1 MRNLPLPSVLS
12 FSILLLGS
20 VVTASDEPPSA
31 PSTQPAGKS
40 SDTKK
45 SGDNGL
51 GDLISGLAG
60 QSLKSFLDP
69 DLLKQVP
76 GKNPAE
82 KAANVRILMGMIE
95 GKSQEEKGA
104 VVLALQKLQS
114 DPALPK
120 PTEEI
125 TKRLK
130 DWYPIL
136 EGFAGADGYVN
147 LADVAPIVE
156 SAFDGTPRRVVLKN
170 LPRLAERMEARRSGL
185 IVSGTET
192 LLRGVS
198 QAKFQK
204 VLENLGVPGETKD
217 ADAGPAKREIWAK
230 VLDQVTQDGVV
241 SIPKSIDFVQGL
253 STSPPPPLLKDKVTF
268 PKGLPVK
275 KLEPFLLNGE
285 IPKDLRISLDPET
298 GRLVVR

>member
-1 MRNLPLPSVLS
+1 MRNPFLLVLS
-12 FSILLLGS
+12 ISLVLWGS
-20 VVTASDEPPSA
+20 VATASDEPPST
-31 PSTQPAGKS
+31 PPAHKS
-40 SDTKK
+40 SDPKK
-45 SGDNGL
+45 AGDNGL

-82 KAANVRILMGMIE
+82 KAANVRTLLGMIE
-95 GKSQEEKGA
+95 GKTHEEKVA

-114 DPALPK
+114 DPALPQ
-120 PTEEI
+120 PNEEI
-125 TKRLK
+125 QKRLK

-136 EGFAGADGYVN
+136 EQFAGDDGYVN

-156 SAFDGTPRRVVLKN
+156 SVFDGTPRRVMTRN
-170 LPRLAERMEARRSGL
+170 LPRLAARLEARRSGL
-185 IVSGTET
+185 IMSGTET

-198 QAKFQK
+198 QTKLQK
-204 VLENLGVPGETKD
+204 VLENLGVPEATKD
-217 ADAGPAKREIWAK
+217 ADPGPGKREIWAK
-230 VLDQVTQDGVV
+230 VSDQVTEDGVL
-241 SIPKSIDFVQGL
+241 SIPKSLDFVQGL
-253 STSPPPPLLKDKVTF
+253 STLPPPPLLKDKVTF

-275 KLEPFLLNGE
+275 KLESFLRNGE
-285 IPKDLRISLDPET
+285 IPKELRISLDPET

>member
-1 MRNLPLPSVLS
+1 MKNFSYPFVLCIWIS
-12 FSILLLGS
+12 LCGS
-20 VVTASDEPPSA
+20 MATASDEPPSTP
-31 PSTQPAGKS
+31 PSDKS
-40 SDTKK
+40 SDKKK

-51 GDLISGLAG
+51 GDLITGLAG

-76 GKNPAE
+76 GKNSAE

-95 GKSQEEKGA
+95 GKTQEEKGA

-114 DPALPK
+114 DPALPQ

-125 TKRLK
+125 KKRLK

-136 EGFAGADGYVN
+136 EQFAGDDGYVN

-156 SAFDGTPRRVVLKN
+156 SVFDGTPRRMMVKN
-170 LPRLAERMEARRSGL
+170 LPRLAARLEARRQGPIMSGA
-185 IVSGTET
+185 ET
-192 LLRGVS
+192 LLQGVS
-198 QAKFQK
+198 QAKLQK
-204 VLENLGVPGETKD
+204 ALENLGVSGESKD
-217 ADAGPAKREIWAK
+217 ADAGPGKREIWAK
-230 VLDQVTQDGVV
+230 VLDQVTEDGVI
-241 SIPKSIDFVQGL
+241 SLPKSLDFVQGL
-253 STSPPPPLLKDKVTF
+253 STLPPPPLLKDKVMF

-275 KLEPFLLNGE
+275 KLEPFLRNGE
-285 IPKDLRISLDPET
+285 IPKELRVSLDPET

>member
-1 MRNLPLPSVLS
+1 MRNLPFLLVLS
-12 FSILLLGS
+12 ISLSLWGS

-31 PSTQPAGKS
+31 STNPPADKS
-40 SDTKK
+40 TDPKK
-45 SGDNGL
+45 AGDNGVA
-51 GDLISGLAG
+51 DLISGLAG
-60 QSLKSFLDP
+60 QSLKTFLDP

-82 KAANVRILMGMIE
+82 KAVNVRILLGMIE
-95 GKSQEEKGA
+95 GKTQEEKGA
-104 VVLALQKLQS
+104 VVQALRKLQS

-125 TKRLK
+125 QKRLK

-136 EGFAGADGYVN
+136 EQFAGADGYVN
-147 LADVAPIVE
+147 LADVAPIAE
-156 SAFDGTPRRVVLKN
+156 SVFDGTPRRLMAKN

-198 QAKFQK
+198 QAKLQK
-204 VLENLGVPGETKD
+204 VLENLGVPEATKD
-217 ADAGPAKREIWAK
+217 ADAGPHKREIWAK

-241 SIPKSIDFVQGL
+241 SIPKSLDFVHGL
-253 STSPPPPLLKDKVTF
+253 STLPPPPLLKDKVTF

-275 KLEPFLLNGE
+275 KLESFLRNGE